1 MKSKMKLLPSKK
13 IFAPIPLLLIGLVI
27 VADFIFGLAGIIVK
41 EFMVLRELILATAI
55 ILSLPY
61 LKKLSWL
68 TSGNIFNRTKVL
80 VLSVFGIYL
89 AHLFNPAISSQGKDY
104 FSIFSG
110 PLRLLLA
117 TISSLTMIILS
128 IFIILV
134 LQELIYVRRKKNT
147 HRNFSFLI
155 FTILI
160 YLGLALIIYYQSERH
175 FNFFRNFESSIIQTA
190 ILPIVLLF
198 MVLNSFRN
206 SWINYLNKQQK
217 IRYLFI
223 GMIVLAG
230 WGFFVHGTFSDRV
243 IIYSLVFELFTRMVG
258 LFLLIYWGMAIIA
271 LLFHLPTAG
280 IVDRRVR
287 EISSLHALSR
297 TISSEFNQNR
307 LVIKINEL
315 AKEVTEANAAWLEI
329 LDRRNNHL
337 KLVSYSN
344 LNPKVVEW
352 IDHHPGEGI
361 GTWVLQNRQPLWI
374 NELKKN
380 DQAYYLRQLGLPFES
395 LMAVPIIFY
404 DQIVGV
410 LNVVKLHEFGFIPDD
425 LNMLRAFADQAAVAL
440 ENARLV
446 QESLEKERFAQEL
459 KVAHEAQMKLLPK
472 SMPSLKELDID
483 AVCITAQDV
492 GGDYYDLF
500 LFPDNRL
507 GIVIGDVSGKGSA
520 AAFLMAEVK
529 GIIKSLAHT
538 YVSPREVLI
547 RTNELLYDNLE
558 RKFFI
563 SLIYAVIDLNLMSLT
578 FSRAGH
584 CPLLF
589 GQAQTLEARFIE
601 PKGIGIGLTHGE
613 LFNQSLEEHQIA
625 LNYGDTF
632 LFYTD
637 GLVEAMNLQKAEFEE
652 SRLLQIFAHTTHLN
666 SQSIKNTLVK
676 EVYAFMNGAS
686 THDDLTMVVVKVTET
701 FKKVQESEQLQKH
714 GAIQ

>member
-1 MKSKMKLLPSKK
+1 
-13 IFAPIPLLLIGLVI
+13 
-27 VADFIFGLAGIIVK
+27 
-41 EFMVLRELILATAI
+41 
-55 ILSLPY
+55 
-61 LKKLSWL
+61 
-68 TSGNIFNRTKVL
+68 
-80 VLSVFGIYL
+80 
-89 AHLFNPAISSQGKDY
+89 
-104 FSIFSG
+104 
-110 PLRLLLA
+110 
-117 TISSLTMIILS
+117 MIILS

>member
-1 MKSKMKLLPSKK
+1 MKLLPSKK
-13 IFAPIPLLLIGLVI
+13 IFAPIPLLLLGLVVI
-27 VADFIFGLAGIIVK
+27 TDFILGLAGVIVK

-55 ILSLPY
+55 ILGLPY
-61 LKKLSWL
+61 LKKLTWL
-68 TSGNIFNRTKVL
+68 TSGNIFHRTKIL
-80 VLSVFGIYL
+80 LLSVLGIYL
-89 AHLFNPAISSQGKDY
+89 ANLFNPGVPFQGKDY

-110 PLRLLLA
+110 PFRLILA
-117 TISSLTMIILS
+117 TISSLIMIILS
-128 IFIILV
+128 IFIIFV
-134 LQELIYVRRKKNT
+134 LQELIYVRRKKST
-147 HRNFSFLI
+147 HRNFKLLI
-155 FTILI
+155 FVILI
-160 YLGLALIIYYQSERH
+160 YLGLALVIYFQAER
-175 FNFFRNFESSIIQTA
+175 NLSFFRDFERSLIQTI
-190 ILPIVLLF
+190 ILPIVILF

-217 IRYLFI
+217 LRYLFI
-223 GMIVLAG
+223 GLIVLAG
-230 WGFFVHGTFSDRV
+230 WGFFIHGTFSDRL
-243 IIYSLVFELFTRMVG
+243 IIYSLIFELFVRMAG

-271 LLFHLPTAG
+271 ILFHLPTAG

-329 LDRRNNHL
+329 LDRESNHL

-344 LNPKVVEW
+344 LNAKVVEW
-352 IDHHPGEGI
+352 IDNHPGEGI
-361 GTWVLQNRQPLWI
+361 GNWVLQNRQPLWI

-380 DQAYYLRQLGLPFES
+380 HQAYYLRQLGLPFES

-410 LNVVKLHEFGFIPDD
+410 LNVVKVHEFGFIPDD

-446 QESLEKERFAQEL
+446 EESLEKERLAQEL
-459 KVAHEAQMKLLPK
+459 KIAHDAQMKLLPK
-472 SMPSLKELDID
+472 SMPRLKELDID
-483 AVCITAQDV
+483 AICITAQDV

-500 LFPDNRL
+500 HFSENRL

-538 YVSPREVLI
+538 HISPREVLI

-563 SLIYAVIDLNLMSLT
+563 SLIYAVIDLNVMSLT

-589 GQAQTLEARFIE
+589 GRAQNLEARFIE
-601 PKGIGIGLTHGE
+601 PKGIGIGLTHGN
-613 LFNQSLEEHQIA
+613 LFNQPLEEHQIA
-625 LNYGDTF
+625 LNSGDTL

-637 GLVEAMNLQKAEFEE
+637 GLVEAMNSRKEEFEE
-652 SRLLQIFAHTTHLN
+652 SRLLQIFTHTTHLD

-676 EVYAFMNGAS
+676 EVYAFMNGAN
-686 THDDLTMVVVKVTET
+686 THDDLTMVVVKVSET
-701 FKKVQESEQLQKH
+701 FKKVQ
-714 GAIQ
+714 

>member
-1 MKSKMKLLPSKK
+1 MKLLPSKK
-13 IFAPIPLLLIGLVI
+13 IFAPVPLLLLCLVI
-27 VADFIFGLAGIIVK
+27 IADFIFGLAGIIVK
-41 EFMVLRELILATAI
+41 EFMVLREITLAAAI
-55 ILSLPY
+55 ILGLPY
-61 LKKLSWL
+61 LKKFNWL
-68 TSGNIFNRTKVL
+68 TSGNIFNRTKIL
-80 VLSVFGIYL
+80 LLSVLGIYL
-89 AHLFNPAISSQGKDY
+89 ANLFSPDVPFQGKDY

-110 PLRLLLA
+110 PFRLLLA
-117 TISSLTMIILS
+117 TISSISLIFMSIL
-128 IFIILV
+128 ILFM

-160 YLGLALIIYYQSERH
+160 YLGLALIIYYQSERNL
-175 FNFFRNFESSIIQTA
+175 NFYRIFEHSVIQTV
-190 ILPIVLLF
+190 ILPIVILF
-198 MVLNSFRN
+198 MVVNSFRN

-217 IRYLFI
+217 IKYLFI
-223 GMIVLAG
+223 GIIVLAG

-243 IIYSLVFELFTRMVG
+243 IVYSLVFEIFTRMVG

-271 LLFHLPTAG
+271 LIFHLPTAG

-329 LDRRNNHL
+329 LDRRTNYL

-344 LNPKVVEW
+344 LNAKVVEW
-352 IDHHPGEGI
+352 IDNHPGEGI
-361 GTWVLQNRQPLWI
+361 GNWVLQNRQPLWI

-446 QESLEKERFAQEL
+446 QESLEKERLAQEL
-459 KVAHEAQMKLLPK
+459 KIAHDAQMKLLPK
-472 SMPSLKELDID
+472 SMPNLKELDID

-547 RTNELLYDNLE
+547 RTNELLYENLE

-625 LNYGDTF
+625 LNQGDTF

-652 SRLLQIFAHTTHLN
+652 SRLLQIFTHATYLN

-686 THDDLTMVVVKVTET
+686 THDDLTMVVVKVT
-701 FKKVQESEQLQKH
+701 
-714 GAIQ
+714 